1 MIRPIEYTVL
11 LEAPQTQTFQIRMRV
26 RGVDTGTLDVALP
39 VWRQGKYVVINPAS
53 TIRSVTAESNTG
65 KALAITK
72 VDKTTWR
79 IEANGASE
87 VTVTYTVY
95 ANSLNDRTRHVD
107 DTHAFLSGGTVFLY
121 VPDRRNDEILVY
133 LDAPADWRVA
143 CGLKHEAGNP
153 RTLLAPNYDVLIDSP
168 IEIGVHD
175 VFCFEVDGKPHD
187 VVVWGDAKF
196 DSDRIERDFA
206 KIIKAEAAIF
216 GGLPYDRYVFILHV
230 GPGLRGGTEHLNSTV
245 LQLPQ
250 RAFED
255 ETQYKVLLS
264 LAAHEMFHT
273 WNVKRLRPAAL
284 RNIDLS
290 KENYTDLLW
299 FCEGTTSYYDELI
312 PVRAGLVAPEAY
324 LKDVA
329 ESIYQ
334 RRARPA
340 ARVQSVAESSFDAW
354 IKFNTSSPDDVNAIV
369 SYYDTGALVSL
380 LLDLE
385 LRRRSASKVSLDTL
399 MRDMYEHFPAEGPGF
414 TSHDLIEAAT
424 RLTGF
429 RFEHFFNRYIYGTQ
443 RLPLEDNFD
452 VVGLEMVAKD
462 IEPHSYIGLLLQ
474 DEDGACV
481 VRSVLSDG
489 PAYLAG
495 VNPGDK
501 IISMNGRSFKAPD
514 LMVHVDR
521 QMAPGDTV
529 WLQVLRRNR
538 MRRIEFNLETKLNP
552 RWDIRKVASPAPE
565 QKAAYSSWL
574 GLDF

>member
-1 MIRPIEYTVL
+1 LIRPIEYTVL
-11 LEAPQTQTFQIRMRV
+11 LEAPQTQTFQIRMRI
-26 RGVDTGTLDVALP
+26 RGVQSSLEVALP
-39 VWRQGKYVVINPAS
+39 VWRQGKYAVINPAS
-53 TIRSVTAESNTG
+53 SIRSVTAESVAG
-65 KALAITK
+65 KPLPINK
-72 VDKTTWR
+72 IDKTTWR
-79 IEANGASE
+79 VEPGGATE
-87 VTVTYTVY
+87 VLVTYTVY

-121 VPDRRNDEILVY
+121 VPDRRNDAIAVH

-153 RTLLAPNYDVLIDSP
+153 RTLLAPTYDVLIDSP
-168 IEIGVHD
+168 IEIGVHEA
-175 VFCFEVDGKPHD
+175 FCFEIDGRPHE
-187 VVVWGDAKF
+187 VAVWGDAQF
-196 DSDRIERDFA
+196 DSERIERDFA
-206 KIIKAEAAIF
+206 KIVNAEAAIF
-216 GGLPYDRYVFILHV
+216 GDLPYERYVFILHV
-230 GPGLRGGTEHLNSTV
+230 APGLRGGTEHLNSTV
-245 LQLPQ
+245 MQMPQ

-255 ETQYKVLLS
+255 ESQYKVLLS

-284 RNIDLS
+284 RYVDLS

-312 PVRAGLVAPEAY
+312 PVRTGFVTPETY
-324 LKDVA
+324 LSAIA

-340 ARVQSVAESSFDAW
+340 TRVQSVAESSYDAW
-354 IKFNTSSPDDVNAIV
+354 IKFNTSSPDDVNAVV
-369 SYYDTGALVSL
+369 SYYDSGAIVSL
-380 LLDLE
+380 LFDLE
-385 LRRRSASKVSLDTL
+385 LRRRSSNAASLDTL
-399 MRDMYEHFPAEGPGF
+399 LRKMYEHFPVEGPGF
-414 TSHDLIEAAT
+414 TVQDMIEAAT
-424 RLTGF
+424 RLSGF
-429 RFEHFFNRYIYGTQ
+429 RFDHFFARYIYGTQ
-443 RLPLEDNFD
+443 RLPFEDLFD

-462 IEPHSYIGLLLQ
+462 NTPHSYIGLLLQ

-501 IISMNGRSFKAPD
+501 VISMNGRSFKSAD
-514 LMVHVDR
+514 LMVYVDR

-529 WLQVLRRNR
+529 WLQVMRRNR
-538 MRRIEFNLETKLNP
+538 LRRIEFNLETKTNP
-552 RWDIRKVASPAPE
+552 RWNIVKVASPSPE

-574 GLDF
+574 GVDF

>member
-1 MIRPIEYTVL
+1 LTLPIEYTVL
-11 LEAPQTQTFQIRMRV
+11 LDAPQTQTLKIRMRI
-26 RGVDTGTLDVALP
+26 RGVNSTTLEVALP
-39 VWRQGKYVVINPAS
+39 VWRQGKYAVINPAS
-53 TIRSVTAESNTG
+53 TIRSVTAESETG

-72 VDKTTWR
+72 IDKTTWR
-79 IEANGASE
+79 IEPGSAHD
-87 VTVTYTVY
+87 VVVTYTVY

-121 VPDRRNDEILVY
+121 VPDRRNDPIVVY
-133 LDAPADWRVA
+133 LDAPADWRVG
-143 CGLKHEAGNP
+143 CGLRHEAGNP

-168 IEIGVHD
+168 IEIGVHEALR
-175 VFCFEVDGKPHD
+175 FEVDEKPHD
-187 VVVWGDAKF
+187 VVVWGEAQF

-216 GGLPYDRYVFILHV
+216 GDLPYERYVFILHV

-245 LQLPQ
+245 MQMPQ
-250 RAFED
+250 RAFDD
-255 ETQYKVLLS
+255 EAQYRLLLS

-284 RNIDLS
+284 RNVDLS

-312 PVRAGLVAPEAY
+312 PVRAGFVTPETY
-324 LKDVA
+324 LQSLA

-340 ARVQSVAESSFDAW
+340 TRVQSVAESSFDAW
-354 IKFNTSSPDDVNAIV
+354 IKFNTSSPDDVNAVV

-380 LLDLE
+380 LFDLE
-385 LRRRSASKVSLDTL
+385 LRRRSANAASLDTL
-399 MRDMYEHFPAEGPGF
+399 MRDMYERFPSEGPGF
-414 TSHDLIEAAT
+414 TTRDLIDAST
-424 RLTGF
+424 RLTSF
-429 RFEHFFNRYIYGTQ
+429 RFDSFFARYIYGTQ
-443 RLPLEDNFD
+443 RLPLEDLFD

-462 IEPHSYIGLLLQ
+462 TAPHAYIGLLLQ

-489 PAYLAG
+489 PAYPAG

-501 IISMNGRSFKAPD
+501 VISMNGRSFKAPD
-514 LMVHVDR
+514 LMVHVDKK
-521 QMAPGDTV
+521 MAPGDTV
-529 WLQVLRRNR
+529 WLQVMRRNR
-538 MRRIEFNLETKLNP
+538 LRRIEFNLETKLNP

-574 GLDF
+574 GVDF

>member
-1 MIRPIEYTVL
+1 
-11 LEAPQTQTFQIRMRV
+11 MRV
-26 RGVDTGTLDVALP
+26 RGVDSSALYVALP
-39 VWRQGKYVVINPAS
+39 VWRQGKYAVLNPAS
-53 TIRSVTAESNTG
+53 TIRSVNAESETG
-65 KALAITK
+65 RALAISK
-72 VDKTTWR
+72 IDKTTWR
-79 IEANGASE
+79 IEPGGASA
-87 VTVTYTVY
+87 VVVSYTVY

-121 VPDRRNDEILVY
+121 VQGRRDDEITVY
-133 LDAPADWRVA
+133 LEAPADWRVA
-143 CGLKHEAGNP
+143 CGLKHKAGNP

-175 VFCFEVDGKPHD
+175 AFCFEVDGKPHD
-187 VVVWGDAKF
+187 VAVWGEAQF
-196 DSDRIERDFA
+196 DSDRVERDFA
-206 KIIKAEAAIF
+206 KIIQAEAAIF
-216 GGLPYDRYVFILHV
+216 GDLPYERYVFIMHV
-230 GPGLRGGTEHLNSTV
+230 GPGLRGGTEHRNSTV
-245 LQLPQ
+245 MQMPQ

-255 ETQYKVLLS
+255 EGQYRVLLS
-264 LAAHEMFHT
+264 LTAHEMFHT

-284 RNIDLS
+284 RNVDLS
-290 KENYTDLLW
+290 RENYTDLLW

-312 PVRAGLVAPEAY
+312 PVRTGFVTPEAY
-324 LKDVA
+324 LQSTA
-329 ESIYQ
+329 ESVYQ
-334 RRARPA
+334 LRARPA
-340 ARVQSVAESSFDAW
+340 THVQSVAESSFDAW
-354 IKFNTSSPDDVNAIV
+354 IKFNMSSPDDVNAVV
-369 SYYDTGALVSL
+369 SYYDSGALVSL
-380 LLDLE
+380 LFDLE
-385 LRRRSASKVSLDTL
+385 LRRRSGNAVSLDTL
-399 MRDMYEHFPAEGPGF
+399 MRHMYEHFPVEGPGF
-414 TSHDLIEAAT
+414 VGRDLIDAST

-429 RFEHFFNRYIYGTQ
+429 RFDHFFGRYIYGTQ
-443 RLPLEDNFD
+443 RMPFEDLFD

-462 IEPHSYIGLLLQ
+462 NTQHSYIGLVLQ

-501 IISMNGRSFKAPD
+501 VIAMNGRSFKAAD

-529 WLQVLRRNR
+529 WMQVLRRNR

-552 RWDIRKVASPAPE
+552 RWNILKVASPTTD